1 MPKME
6 GSNLGPS
13 WRFGHHLNKQKV
25 TNRAWPRKE
34 MLIYYEQSRYVYENK
49 ENYDKMPDE
58 MSDIYGKMKPILQK
72 IASLEG

>member
-1 MPKME
+1 
-6 GSNLGPS
+6 
-13 WRFGHHLNKQKV
+13 
-25 TNRAWPRKE
+25 